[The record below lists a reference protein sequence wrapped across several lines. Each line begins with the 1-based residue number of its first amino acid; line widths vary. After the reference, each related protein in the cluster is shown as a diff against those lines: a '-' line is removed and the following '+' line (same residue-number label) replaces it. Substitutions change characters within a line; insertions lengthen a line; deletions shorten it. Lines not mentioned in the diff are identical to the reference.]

1 MIEGFVGRLLADDVP
16 EHLLGKEVFKL
27 NLGGLIAGTK
37 YRGEFEE
44 RFKAVLDEVLAAK
57 GKIILYI
64 EDIHQIVTAGRTEG
78 SLDAGNLLK
87 PLLAQGQINIIG
99 TTTFAAYRESFELDQ
114 ALEGRFQ
121 RIRIE
126 EPDQDKALT
135 ILQGLRENYQ
145 DFHGVRLTDE
155 ALQAENSHT
164 IR

>member
-1 MIEGFVGRLLADDVP
+1 M
-16 EHLLGKEVFKL
+16 
-27 NLGGLIAGTK
+27 IAGTK

-135 ILQGLRENYQ
+135 ILQGLRKNYQ

-155 ALQAENSHT
+155 ALQAAISL
-164 IR
+164 